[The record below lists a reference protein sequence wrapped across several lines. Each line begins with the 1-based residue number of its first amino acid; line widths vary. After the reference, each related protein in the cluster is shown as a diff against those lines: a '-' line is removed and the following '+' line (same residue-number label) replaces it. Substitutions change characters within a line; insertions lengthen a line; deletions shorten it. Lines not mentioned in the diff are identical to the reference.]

1 MTWLIFVRVR
11 LLSGISGD
19 VHILVVGRFGV
30 ELNVNGIV
38 ANLLPSHDASASMLV
53 QADQISELENG

>member
-1 MTWLIFVRVR
+1 MTWLVFVRVR

-30 ELNVNGIV
+30 ELNGIV

-53 QADQISELENG
+53 QADQITELENG